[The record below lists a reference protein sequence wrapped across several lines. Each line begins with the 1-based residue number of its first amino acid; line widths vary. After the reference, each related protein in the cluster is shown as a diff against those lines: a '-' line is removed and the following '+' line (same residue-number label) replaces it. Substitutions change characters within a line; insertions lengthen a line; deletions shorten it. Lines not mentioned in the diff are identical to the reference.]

1 MSNDILPALFR
12 DVISVDVHGLDKEW
26 REAEIP
32 PLALDRSRLSEKLPS
47 ADHGAQAFGSLHA
60 PGAHVTQTLQLPAS
74 AELLTPTVCQP
85 IGVTLLNANVF
96 SEIVTSSRP

>member
-1 MSNDILPALFR
+1 MSNDIPPALFR
-12 DVISVDVHGLDKEW
+12 DVISIDVDGWIKNGERRKFH
-26 REAEIP
+26 P
-32 PLALDRSRLSEKLPS
+32 SPLERSRLSEKLPS